1 MFFVGSDKILG
12 MGEDILINPTSGK
25 LNKEQVIE
33 DILHFIKEQKDSKY
47 TLSIGT
53 DSHSQNSE
61 GKKRIDF
68 VTAVVIH
75 RIGTGGK
82 YYWKKISKEDIKT
95 LRDKIYAETLMSL
108 EFAQSF
114 VPEVQNI
121 LNSNGTKY
129 EVEIHVDVG
138 NVGETREMIKEVVGM
153 VVGSGYAVKTKPYSY
168 GASSIADRH
177 A

>member
-1 MFFVGSDKILG
+1 MQ
-12 MGEDILINPTSGK
+12 ETYLINPTLGK
-25 LNKEQVIE
+25 LNIE
-33 DILHFIKEQKDSKY
+33 EVLSDILGFIKEEKESKY

-53 DSHSQNSE
+53 DSHSQNEE
-61 GKKRIDF
+61 GNIKINF

-82 YYWKKISKEDIKT
+82 YYWKKTSRDNIKT
-95 LRDKIYAETLMSL
+95 LRDKIYTETTMSL
-108 EFAQSF
+108 EFANVFIPKVQS
-114 VPEVQNI
+114 I

-138 NVGETREMIKEVVGM
+138 EVGETREMIKEVVGM
-153 VVGSGYAVKTKPYSY
+153 VVGSGFAVKTKPYSY